1 MAGLQNCAYRN
12 CIRGR
17 PRILVLPCSVL
28 IAISGPL
35 HVLSDQNVGPQWT
48 ENLWAESAPMECLS
62 HFSVGVP
69 CGGGNHAL
77 LEKNVFN
84 KNTVLNIMN

>member
-1 MAGLQNCAYRN
+1 MDGK
-12 CIRGR
+12 
-17 PRILVLPCSVL
+17 
-28 IAISGPL
+28 
-35 HVLSDQNVGPQWT
+35 
-48 ENLWAESAPMECLS
+48 NLWAESAPMECLS

-69 CGGGNHAL
+69 CGGGNHEL

>member
-1 MAGLQNCAYRN
+1 MLVHN
-12 CIRGR
+12 GR
-17 PRILVLPCSVL
+17 K
-28 IAISGPL
+28 
-35 HVLSDQNVGPQWT
+35 
-48 ENLWAESAPMECLS
+48 NLWAESAPMECL
-62 HFSVGVP
+62 SVGVP